1 MARKSANGIP
11 DRSRIGL
18 YCWFEPLSLRSAT
31 GAQRINNFLLS
42 HLTSHGRVN
51 LKQSLQ
57 SHLLE
62 CISSG
67 CSRSSIGSFW
77 SQNRNT
83 LRQSGFCTRFSNTI
97 EIWSYSETFGGK
109 LTFSQVFLELE
120 LTLRARALGNDREV
134 GRLTHEMSPW
144 IDKTRDKPYLV
155 SKSIRRLSMLILMCW
170 LRIKRSPIAFKNIL
184 FSFKNIP
191 SAFRNIP
198 STFGNILSSFRN
210 LPCGFR
216 NFVWIRV
223 GGNRTMDTEATG
235 QGFQAAKEDFR
246 RALEDKFE
254 QSDVFRD
261 MMEALGSWENP

>member
-1 MARKSANGIP
+1 M
-11 DRSRIGL
+11 
-18 YCWFEPLSLRSAT
+18 
-31 GAQRINNFLLS
+31 
-42 HLTSHGRVN
+42 
-51 LKQSLQ
+51 KQSLQ
-57 SHLLE
+57 SHSLE

-83 LRQSGFCTRFSNTI
+83 LRPNGFCTLFSNTI
-97 EIWSYSETFGGK
+97 EIWSYSGTFGGK
-109 LTFSQVFLELE
+109 LTLPQVFLELE

-170 LRIKRSPIAFKNIL
+170 LRIKRSPTAFKNIL

-210 LPCGFR
+210 LPSGFR

-223 GGNRTMDTEATG
+223 GGNRTTDAEATG

-254 QSDVFRD
+254 QSDVFKD